1 MEHWTDKYERAR
13 KAGAWILA
21 SEAKHGRP
29 NVWHSVGGPNK
40 APAYGC
46 SESDYTIVWPAG
58 VVEEAVESFRGSLK
72 SWQMAYPEQ
81 CFSPPTPDELR
92 WLKETRPGLLDRISA
107 DMGRH
112 VAKCLA
118 SDFAALS
125 PFTSEVGK

>member
-1 MEHWTDKYERAR
+1 MEHWTDKYEGPRLR
-13 KAGAWILA
+13 GAIILA
-21 SEAKHGRP
+21 VSDDGSQH
-29 NVWHSVGGPNK
+29 VVGT
-40 APAYGC
+40 
-46 SESDYTIVWPAG
+46 SDKQPKYSCPEHRYTIVWPAG

-125 PFTSEVGK
+125 HFTNKDET